1 MYCEEEKNPIL
12 LFVMSN
18 GAVFAFVDSQS
29 CRTEDKALETLR
41 GEILGWGTTGG
52 QPHGLES

>member
-1 MYCEEEKNPIL
+1 
-12 LFVMSN
+12 MSN

-29 CRTEDKALETLR
+29 CRTKDKALETLR